1 MTRVHSSVLVI
12 LYLVASSCGA
22 AETPA
27 DRDDAV
33 RILPLGDS
41 ITEGFSVEST
51 YRSWLWIELQR
62 EGHSVDFVG
71 SLHGPR
77 QDEDDLDFDP
87 DHEGHW
93 GWRTDEVRDQVAD
106 WAETTRPDIV
116 LLHLGHND
124 LWLGQSIASTVNE
137 IAEIVAIVRRSSPK
151 ATFLLAKIIPAG
163 APGLEAI
170 PEFNREIAV
179 LAPRLSTSESPVLT
193 VDLATGF
200 DPSQN
205 TVDGVHPN
213 ESGARKMAR
222 AWQTVLEEVLEAD
235 KFQGKRLHLRYDA
248 EHFPEDLVFQQTDD
262 RSNFQGRYVLRHPWE
277 GEAQCEAAERYFDEL
292 PEQFDGQAQQLASLT
307 GWDISDIRERMTIP
321 EPASTEPW
329 WKRIWD

>member
-1 MTRVHSSVLVI
+1 MTPTYRI
-12 LYLVASSCGA
+12 LLLLMGVTAGA
-22 AETPA
+22 CIATETPA
-27 DRDDAV
+27 DESAV

-62 EGHSVDFVG
+62 EGYSVDFVG

-106 WAETTRPDIV
+106 WTETTRPDIV

-124 LWLGQSIASTVNE
+124 LWLGQSIASTVDE
-137 IAEIVAIVRRSSPK
+137 IAEIVAIVRRASPN
-151 ATFLLAKIIPAG
+151 ATVLLARIIPSS
-163 APGLEAI
+163 APGLEEI
-170 PEFNREIAV
+170 PEFNRAIGE
-179 LAPRLSTSESPVLT
+179 LAPRLSTPESQVLA

-200 DPSQN
+200 DPARD

-222 AWQTVLEEVLEAD
+222 AWLTTLEEVLGHDSESV
-235 KFQGKRLHLRYDA
+235 R
-248 EHFPEDLVFQQTDD
+248 
-262 RSNFQGRYVLRHPWE
+262 
-277 GEAQCEAAERYFDEL
+277 
-292 PEQFDGQAQQLASLT
+292 
-307 GWDISDIRERMTIP
+307 
-321 EPASTEPW
+321 
-329 WKRIWD
+329 

>member
-1 MTRVHSSVLVI
+1 MTRFRHAVLAV
-12 LYLVASSCGA
+12 LYLAASACGA
-22 AETPA
+22 GEAPAGRET
-27 DRDDAV
+27 AV

-41 ITEGFSVEST
+41 ITEGFSVAST

-62 EGHSVDFVG
+62 KGYSVDFVG

-106 WAETTRPDIV
+106 WAGTTRPDIV

-124 LWLGQSIASTVNE
+124 LWLGQSIASTVDE

-151 ATFLLAKIIPAG
+151 ATFLLAQIIPAG

-179 LAPRLSTSESPVLT
+179 LARRLSSSESPVLT

-200 DPSQN
+200 DPSQD

-213 ESGARKMAR
+213 EPGARKMAK
-222 AWQTVLEEVLEAD
+222 AWMAELE
-235 KFQGKRLHLRYDA
+235 LHLS
-248 EHFPEDLVFQQTDD
+248 PSIPD
-262 RSNFQGRYVLRHPWE
+262 RQGSPRR
-277 GEAQCEAAERYFDEL
+277 
-292 PEQFDGQAQQLASLT
+292 
-307 GWDISDIRERMTIP
+307 
-321 EPASTEPW
+321 
-329 WKRIWD
+329 